1 VELAACKEALVAEVQ
16 RLAIELHG
24 IARNLYEHPEPGLRE
39 ERSAALLCDV
49 LEREGFTMTRGLA
62 GLPTAFR
69 AVHGHGRP
77 AVAILAEMDALP
89 RMGHACG
96 HNVIAAA
103 AVGAAVAL
111 RRVMTEPP
119 GSIVVFGTPA
129 EELGIGKVELVNAG
143 LFDEIDFALMV
154 HPSSRRYVIKHYL
167 GLAKVRLT
175 FLGKPAHAAA
185 YPEEGINALDAV
197 ILTFSAVN
205 AMRQQLSQ
213 DVRIHGIITEGG
225 VAPNIIPERAACH
238 FYVRASEPAEL
249 VRMKER
255 LLACA
260 RGAAEATGC
269 RLEVEEDPRVLA
281 PLRVNQAFS
290 RLYRDQLAYLGLPET
305 PTLPDR
311 NRGSSDIGNVS
322 QVVPT
327 IHPHV
332 PIGCGI
338 NIHSEQFA
346 MATVSPQ
353 GQAAVVEGA
362 TAMALVVAEL
372 FASPALRG
380 EISREFSTP
389 PA

>member
-1 VELAACKEALVAEVQ
+1 MELAACKAALVAEVQ
-16 RLAIELHG
+16 RLAGDLHD
-24 IARNLYEHPEPGLRE
+24 IARTLYEQPEQGLQE
-39 ERSAALLCDV
+39 ERSAALLSSF
-49 LEREGFTMTRGLA
+49 LEDAGFSVTRELA

-89 RMGHACG
+89 QMGHACG

-111 RRVMTEPP
+111 RRVMPEPP

-143 LFDEIDFALMV
+143 LFDNVDFALMV

-185 YPEEGINALDAV
+185 YPEDGINALDAV
-197 ILTFSAVN
+197 ILTFAAVN
-205 AMRQQLSQ
+205 ALRQQLSQ
-213 DVRIHGIITEGG
+213 DLRIHGIITEGG
-225 VAPNIIPERAACH
+225 VAPNIIPERAACY
-238 FYVRASEPAEL
+238 FYVRAAEPAEL
-249 VRMKER
+249 VRLRER

-269 RLEVEEDPRVLA
+269 RLEVTEDPRVLA
-281 PLRVNQAFS
+281 PLKVNQAFS
-290 RLYRDQLAYLGLPET
+290 RLYSEQLAYLGLAET
-305 PTLPDR
+305 PTVPDR

-332 PIGCGI
+332 PIGSGI

-346 MATVSPQ
+346 RATVSPQ

-372 FASPALRG
+372 FAAPAVRE
-380 EISREFSTP
+380 EIIREFSTQ
-389 PA
+389 